1 MLTSKD
7 LIINDVIS
15 VKGRDSTIEIEIVN
29 ISITDIEYK
38 YVGINNIITKRL
50 QEFDNMFEIVNK
62 VKEGD
67 GKFKGRTKRTKT
79 NGNRKSYK
87 QK

>member
-67 GKFKGRTKRTKT
+67 GKFKGRTKRIKT